1 MVFSRLV
8 EVAVYQPKSRCVT
21 VVNTAYVI
29 SLEIVS
35 CNFVEQNV

>member
-8 EVAVYQPKSRCVT
+8 EVAVYQPKRCVT

-29 SLEIVS
+29 SLEIVA